1 MGRTVAR
8 YDFDAVVLAGGA
20 SRRMGGGDKTAL
32 DLGGV
37 SLLDRA
43 LEGAAGAQQ
52 TVVVGAARPTKRDV
66 LWTREEP
73 SGGGPAA
80 ALASGLRLV
89 SAPFVLALAGD
100 LPFVTGR
107 TVARLLAAAQPSG
120 AVMLDD
126 DGRVQWLLSCW
137 PTGLLR
143 GALGGN
149 QAGRALHRQLAPL
162 KPEHVAGGHEWPEW
176 FDCDHPEDVVAAKE
190 LLNEP
195 ARRLAP

>member
-1 MGRTVAR
+1 LGRPTVAR
-8 YDFDAVVLAGGA
+8 YDAVVLAGGA

-32 DLGGV
+32 DLGGL

-43 LEGAAGAQQ
+43 LEAAAGAQQ
-52 TVVVGAARPTKRDV
+52 TIVVGAARPTNRDV

-73 SGGGPAA
+73 AGGGPAA

-100 LPFVTGR
+100 LPFVTGE
-107 TVARLLAAAQPSG
+107 TVVRLLGAAQPSG
-120 AVMLDD
+120 AVMVDD
-126 DGRVQWLLSCW
+126 DRRVQWLLSCW
-137 PTGLLR
+137 PTALLR
-143 GALGGN
+143 GALDGD
-149 QAGRALHRQLAPL
+149 QTGRALHRQLEPL
-162 KPEHVAGGHEWPEW
+162 KPAHVTGGQEWPEW

>member
-1 MGRTVAR
+1 MGRRPVAR
-8 YDFDAVVLAGGA
+8 YDAVVLAGGA

-32 DLGGV
+32 DLGGL

-43 LEGAAGAQQ
+43 LQAAAGAEQ
-52 TVVVGAARPTKRDV
+52 TIVVGAARPTNRDV

-73 SGGGPAA
+73 PGGGPAA

-100 LPFVTGR
+100 LPFVTGE
-107 TVARLLAAAQPSG
+107 TVGRLLAAAPVSG
-120 AVMLDD
+120 AVMVDD
-126 DGRVQWLLSCW
+126 DRRVQWLLSCW
-137 PTGLLR
+137 PAALLR
-143 GALGGN
+143 GALDGD
-149 QAGRALHRQLAPL
+149 QAGRSLHRQLEPL
-162 KPEHVAGGHEWPEW
+162 KPAHVTGGQKWPEW

>member
-1 MGRTVAR
+1 MGRPAVTR
-8 YDFDAVVLAGGA
+8 YDAVVLAGGA

-32 DLGGV
+32 DVGGL

-43 LEGAAGAQQ
+43 LEAAAGAEQ
-52 TVVVGAARPTKRDV
+52 TIVVGARRPTNREV
-66 LWTREEP
+66 MWTREEP
-73 SGGGPAA
+73 PGGGPAA

-89 SAPFVLALAGD
+89 TAPFVLALAGD
-100 LPFVTGR
+100 LPFVTGE
-107 TVARLLAAAQPSG
+107 TVVRLLAAAQPSG

-137 PTGLLR
+137 PTALLR
-143 GALGGN
+143 EALGGD
-149 QAGRALHRQLAPL
+149 QAGRSLHRQLEPL
-162 KPEHVAGGHEWPEW
+162 KPAHLTGGEKWPEW